1 MKSRSLLW
9 LFLLLATEGRSADT
23 ASAPSLWSEE
33 RSVIGLS
40 IALSEETADAPV
52 SLFGHL
58 FAIVRTADDS
68 GKPWPVRLENGINVA
83 VATNGPLDEATFRK
97 IPVQRMLFEANTKE
111 RRNVVVVDIFLT
123 PEELKIL
130 GHELNNRLNLTCR
143 YDLLRRNCAFYIL
156 EWLAAVR
163 PAMRSEVRWRPVW
176 TPRHA
181 MQVIEGHF
189 EVSKRMIMP
198 ATALSDDSQDSV
210 GRTPISTRQLDK
222 DWASTE
228 EGVRIAAVFSTSAAG
243 ESAGVALSLGHR
255 DHGTL
260 PLGEDSTNR
269 LCILGITHLS
279 GMPNSETRV
288 TLLEFENLREISG
301 EKPRLSQ
308 RLEVSWQD
316 SQRVDALE
324 GFVAQFETGA
334 ATRFSNTTWL
344 AGMAGI
350 SLSESTD
357 QVIRPLASLQILQI
371 KSAGAMGLGYR
382 TTGGDDAGV
391 FASASLRLINK
402 TYLNIELADS
412 RKTGSRT
419 EMSVSRRY

>member
-1 MKSRSLLW
+1 MKGWSLLW
-9 LFLLLATEGRSADT
+9 LFLFLATEGRSADT
-23 ASAPSLWSEE
+23 ASAPSLWGEE

-40 IALSEETADAPV
+40 LALSEETADAPV

-58 FAIVRTADDS
+58 FTIIRTEDAL
-68 GKPWPVRLENGINVA
+68 GKPWPLRLENGVNVA
-83 VATNGPLDEATFRK
+83 VATNGPLDKAAFRK

-111 RRNVVVVDIFLT
+111 RRDVVVVDIVLT
-123 PEELKIL
+123 HEELKIL
-130 GHELNNRLNLTCR
+130 GRELNNRLNLTCR

-163 PAMRSEVRWRPVW
+163 PAMRSEVKWRPVW

-181 MQVIEGHF
+181 MQVIEAHF
-189 EVSKRMIMP
+189 EVSRRTIMP
-198 ATALSDDSQDSV
+198 AAALSDIGQDSLSP
-210 GRTPISTRQLDK
+210 TAMLTRQLDK

-228 EGVRIAAVFSTSAAG
+228 EGVRLAAVFATSAAG

-269 LCILGITHLS
+269 LCILGLTHLT
-279 GMPNSETRV
+279 GKPNSETRV
-288 TLLEFENLREISG
+288 TLLEFENLREIG
-301 EKPRLSQ
+301 GDKPRLSQ
-308 RLEVSWQD
+308 RLELSWQD
-316 SQRVDALE
+316 LQRADGLE

-334 ATRFSNTTWL
+334 ATRLTNTIWL

-350 SLSESTD
+350 SLSDYTR
-357 QVIRPLASLQILQI
+357 QVIRPLASIQILQI
-371 KSAGAMGLGYR
+371 KSAGTIGLGYR
-382 TTGGDDAGV
+382 TTGGDDAGL
-391 FASASLRLINK
+391 FALASLRLLNK

-412 RKTGSRT
+412 KKAGSRT
-419 EMSVSRRY
+419 EISVSRRY